1 MPDVYDV
8 ARREPAEMVCRD
20 CGALFAE
27 YWLDE
32 VYHEENQCPSCGSD
46 RIKRAEDTRP
56 EPLIRMLEWMGE
68 QAGDS

>member
-32 VYHEENQCPSCGSD
+32 VYHEEDECPGCGSD
-46 RIKRAEDTRP
+46 RIKRV
-56 EPLIRMLEWMGE
+56 G
-68 QAGDS
+68 GDS